1 MQSFYTYEM
10 ETSFMKKIFCALSL
24 VAAAAMPATGLAQA
38 KPPVKIGFISSLTG
52 PLGGYGKAQE
62 LMVKLAVE
70 DINAQG
76 GINGSQLQVDYADA
90 QADPGQAVILFR
102 KFVGDTHAAVIG
114 PITGTQWETVS
125 SLANQL
131 GMPAITA
138 TASKP
143 GITVRPWTIRMQPPD
158 DLFIADGFN
167 NFRTLYPNAKKVVV
181 VADVREASGKA
192 GADAFEKLAKDA
204 GMNVLSIV
212 EFSTRA
218 TDLSPVA
225 IQVKG
230 LNPDAVLVS
239 ALGPNALMLAKEF
252 KVQNMSAPV
261 LANSLIWP
269 GPFVHTVGENGHNWH
284 TIGFTTAD
292 SSTGNNALNLS
303 VVKRFLDRA
312 DPSLGKPANTAN
324 WTLSY
329 DTILLYA
336 DIMRRNKIDGNTP
349 PKTTREAIKNEFM
362 KLKTFGGI
370 QSYKF
375 RDTGDAHIPGRVLS
389 IDATRNIWKFAAP

>member
-1 MQSFYTYEM
+1 
-10 ETSFMKKIFCALSL
+10 MKKIICALSL
-24 VAAAAMPATGLAQA
+24 IAAAAMPSLGLAQA

-76 GINGSQLQVDYADA
+76 GVNGSQLQVDYADG
-90 QADPGQAVILFR
+90 QADPGQAVLLFR
-102 KFVGDTHAAVIG
+102 QFAGDKHVAVIG

-143 GITVRPWTIRMQPPD
+143 GITVRPWTVRMQPPD

-167 NFRTLYPNAKKVVV
+167 NFRALYPAAKKVAI

-204 GMNVLSIV
+204 GMTVLSIV

-230 LNPDAVLVS
+230 LNPDIVLVS

-252 KVQNMSAPV
+252 KVQNMGAPV

-269 GPFVHTVGENGHNWH
+269 GPFVQNVGENGRNWH
-284 TIGFTTAD
+284 TIGFTTTD
-292 SSTGNNALNLS
+292 SSTGNNALNQS
-303 VVKRFLDRA
+303 VVKRFLERA
-312 DPSLGKPANTAN
+312 DASLGKPANSAN
-324 WTLSY
+324 WTMSY

-336 DIMRRNKIDGNTP
+336 DILRRNKIDGNTP
-349 PKTTREAIKNEFM
+349 AKAAREAIKNEFS
-362 KLKTFGGI
+362 KLTTFSGI

-375 RDTGDAHIPGRVLS
+375 RDTGDAYIPGKVLN
-389 IDATRNIWKFAAP
+389 IDVARNSWKFASP

>member
-1 MQSFYTYEM
+1 
-10 ETSFMKKIFCALSL
+10 MKKLLLVISL
-24 VAAAAMPATGLAQA
+24 FAAAVMPATGVAQS

-70 DINAQG
+70 DVNAAG
-76 GINGSQLQVDYADA
+76 GINGSQLHVDYADA
-90 QADPGQAVILFR
+90 QADPAQAVLLFR
-102 KFVGDTHAAVIG
+102 KFVGDSHFAVIG

-131 GMPAITA
+131 GMPALTA

-143 GITVRPWTIRMQPPD
+143 GITVRPWTIRLQPPD

-167 NFRTLYPNAKKVVV
+167 NFRKLYPNVKRVAI

-204 GMNVLSIV
+204 GLTVMQTV

-252 KVQNMSAPV
+252 KVQNVTAPV

-269 GPFVHTVGENGHNWH
+269 GPFVNTVGLNGSNWY

-292 SSTGNNALNLS
+292 SSTGNNQLNQS

-312 DPSLGKPANTAN
+312 DASLGKPANTAN
-324 WTLSY
+324 WTMSY
-329 DTILLYA
+329 DAILLYA
-336 DIMRRNKIDGNTP
+336 DMLRRNKIDGDTL
-349 PKTTREAIKNEFM
+349 PKTARDAIKNEFV
-362 KLKTFGGI
+362 KLKTFSGI
-370 QSYKF
+370 QNYTF
-375 RDTGDAHIPGRVLS
+375 RETGDAYIPGRVLN
-389 IDATRNIWKFAAP
+389 IDTAHNVWKFP